1 MINEGVFLAPSQ
13 FETGFIC
20 DAMNEKD
27 IDFALNAAK
36 KVMSNLKK

>member
-20 DAMNEKD
+20 DAMSQED

-36 KVMSNLKK
+36 KVMANLKK